1 MKIWKDMTAG
11 LCTAAL
17 ALSLA
22 PAGWADEWQ
31 RVAPEEVGMS
41 ADRLQRLTDVMQGYV
56 DSGDI
61 PGMVVLI
68 ARDGKVPY
76 LETFGYQD
84 LETRT
89 PMAED
94 TIFRIASQTKALIS
108 AGIMVLHEQGKL
120 LLDDPLSNF
129 LPEWGDATVAVPLD
143 EGGFDIV
150 PVERPITI
158 RDMLTHTS
166 GIPYGGWR
174 NPTNADVWSAAG
186 FDGWYLASRERSI
199 REVVRAMARLP
210 IAAQPGQGWL
220 YGYNTDILGAVIEV
234 ASEQTLDAFLAQTF
248 FDPLG
253 MEDTQFWLP
262 EAEAARLATVYDR
275 SGPGELVKAP
285 EEPGMWTQGDYV
297 VGQGPN
303 MTLSG
308 GAGLLSTAEDYSI
321 FLEMLRNG
329 GRTMDGEQILSPASV
344 QLMTVDHLGEA
355 LDFRPGEGFGL
366 GFAVTLDPGVRGVL
380 SNEGEFRWGG
390 AYHTTYWV
398 DPEEDLVVAAFT
410 QMGETSGIDDQ
421 GKLRALVYQA
431 IVD

>member
-1 MKIWKDMTAG
+1 MTTWTDMAARLG
-11 LCTAAL
+11 AAALAAALGTAAL
-17 ALSLA
+17 
-22 PAGWADEWQ
+22 ADEWQ

-41 ADRLQRLTDVMQGYV
+41 AERLDRLTQVMQGYV

-76 LETFGYQD
+76 FETFGYQD
-84 LETRT
+84 LDSQT

-108 AGIMVLHEQGKL
+108 AGVMVLHEQGKL
-120 LLDDPLSNF
+120 LLDDPLGDY
-129 LPEWGDATVAVPLD
+129 LPEWQESTVAEPLD

-150 PVERPITI
+150 PAERPITI

-166 GIPYGGWR
+166 GIPYGGWG
-174 NPTNADVWSAAG
+174 NPVNPDTWSSAG
-186 FDGWYLASRERSI
+186 FSGWYLAGRERSI
-199 REVVRAMARLP
+199 REVARAMSRLP
-210 IAAQPGQGWL
+210 MATHPGERWL
-220 YGYNTDILGAVIEV
+220 YGYNTDLLGAVIEV
-234 ASEQTLDAFLAQTF
+234 ASEQTLDVFLKETF

-253 MEDTQFWLP
+253 MDDTQFWLP
-262 EAEAARLATVYDR
+262 EAEAGRLATVYDR
-275 SGPGELVKAP
+275 TGEGELVRASD
-285 EEPGMWTQGDYV
+285 EADMWTQGQYI

-308 GAGLLSTAEDYSI
+308 GAGLLSTAEDYSV

-329 GRTMDGEQILSPASV
+329 GVTMDGEQILSPASV
-344 QLMTVDHLGEA
+344 ELMTVNHLGDEIEYQ
-355 LDFRPGEGFGL
+355 PGMGFGL
-366 GFAVTLDPGVRGVL
+366 GFAITLDPGLRGVL

-398 DPEEDLVVAAFT
+398 DPEEELVVTAFT
-410 QMGETSGIDDQ
+410 QMGQTSGIDDQ